1 MHVRRATITLP
12 DDLND
17 ELERFRARQTGKP
30 SLTSLAEIAFRK
42 LLADPI
48 PDEEEG
54 GSLIRR
60 VLANRSAIKTIASR
74 HGATNVRL
82 FGSVARGQESSGSD
96 IDLLATLEPGRTLFD
111 LAAIRSELEELL
123 EVVVDVVPD
132 SNLGGELREEI
143 LGEALTL

>member
-1 MHVRRATITLP
+1 M
-12 DDLND
+12 
-17 ELERFRARQTGKP
+17 GKP

-42 LLADPI
+42 LLADPV
-48 PDEEEG
+48 PNQGKG

-60 VLANRSAIKTIASR
+60 ILANRSAIKTIASR

-82 FGSVARGQESSGSD
+82 FGSVARGEESSGSD

-123 EVVVDVVPD
+123 EVAVDVVPD
-132 SNLGGELREEI
+132 SNLEGELREEI
-143 LGEALTL
+143 LGEALML